1 MNERSTQQYL
11 WAPAGNVEGSRA
23 KVGNHLAAMVEQLHL
38 GWHMACDYAEAGA
51 LPVPGHILHIAF
63 LQQTSPS
70 VISAPALTAYTSNTI
85 QIH

>member
-1 MNERSTQQYL
+1 MKNREEREETSKYL

-38 GWHMACDYAEAGA
+38 GRHVASNDAEACA

-63 LQQTSPS
+63 LQQTDCLK
-70 VISAPALTAYTSNTI
+70 I
-85 QIH
+85 